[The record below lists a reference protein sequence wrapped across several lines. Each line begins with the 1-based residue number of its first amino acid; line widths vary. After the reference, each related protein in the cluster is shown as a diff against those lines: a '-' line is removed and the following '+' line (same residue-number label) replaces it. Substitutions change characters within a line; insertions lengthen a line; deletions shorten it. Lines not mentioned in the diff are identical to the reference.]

1 MSPCETLDWAN
12 LVARCAAIA
21 APGTDPALLAH
32 LVAWTVRP
40 RRSLDAL
47 RRRCRDEGLVE
58 VPDATTGRV
67 LARLTASYLTMDDV
81 RAATQVVHLWN
92 ERACAISI
100 IGDPTYPALL
110 AEGWPQTDAPCLL
123 VRRGQPLI
131 ERPTV
136 AMVGARRA
144 SAYGTGVTSWLAQ
157 AAADAGARVVSGG
170 ALGIDAAAHRAAAS
184 RLGGTAVVLGCGHAV
199 DYPRPHA
206 RPGGLFDEVME
217 HAGALLGELLPS
229 EPPRAG
235 MVRARN
241 RIVAGL
247 ADVVVVVEGSSTSG
261 ALLTAG
267 AAAERGR
274 PVLAV
279 PGDIR
284 APGSAAP
291 HRLLQEGA
299 APCTDP
305 TDLIDALQIS
315 PRHDSHGGT
324 AGGSTLPVG
333 SPGPDRR
340 ADNAGTADT
349 ASGATP
355 SSVVSPTR
363 LSALGGELYEVLAR
377 AWPRPVHI
385 DDLAAVSGRPTGEI
399 LATLTRAQLAG
410 ELAQDATGI
419 RLRRAPSSLRG
430 DP

>member
-1 MSPCETLDWAN
+1 MGLCQTRDGST
-12 LVARCAAIA
+12 LVAGCHAIA
-21 APGTDPALLAH
+21 EPGTDPALLAH

-47 RRRCRDEGLVE
+47 RRRCRDEGLAQA
-58 VPDATTGRV
+58 PDAATASL
-67 LARLTASYLTMDDV
+67 LARLTAPHLTADDL
-81 RAATQVVHLWN
+81 RAAIRVVDQWH
-92 ERACAISI
+92 ERACQLAI
-100 IGDPTYPALL
+100 IGDPAYPERL

-123 VRRGQPLI
+123 VRRGQVLTD
-131 ERPTV
+131 RPTV

-144 SAYGTGVTSWLAQ
+144 TAYGTGVTSWLAQ

-206 RPGGLFDEVME
+206 RPGGLFDQVME

-235 MVRARN
+235 TVRARN

-247 ADVVVVVEGSSTSG
+247 ADVVVVVEGRPTSG

-274 PVLAV
+274 LVLAV

-305 TDLIDALQIS
+305 VDLIEALQIS
-315 PRHDSHGGT
+315 QRPDAGAPAPPEGPATGSHRATGDRAASTDAGRPDPRPRT
-324 AGGSTLPVG
+324 
-333 SPGPDRR
+333 
-340 ADNAGTADT
+340 
-349 ASGATP
+349 
-355 SSVVSPTR
+355 SV
-363 LSALGGELYEVLAR
+363 LSVLGGDVYEALAR
-377 AWPRPVHI
+377 AWPRPIHV
-385 DDLAAVSGRPTGEI
+385 DDLAAASGQPTGAL

-419 RLRRAPSSLRG
+419 RLRRAPGRPRG
-430 DP
+430 DRDA